1 MSGLDTGQIGLQ
13 LLKNDERLRQV
24 IQSIF
29 NTYNYNDD
37 ITGSDSINNSIY
49 WKDSPN
55 IRSDI
60 SIDSSPTRVKYF
72 NALTRFAKPDAVKS
86 NLVNELLKD
95 QAAFIGDS
103 VIDDY
108 EADGSSFVSSSFAFT
123 FKDLPSLKTTVTS
136 VDSTRSFLPDKV
148 ESNSD
153 SFVFKVVDFIDSL
166 FKDLGVNPN
175 NGSTNSA
182 AQSFL
187 SNLPLIATKPES
199 PPIQINLFVTE
210 DNADDLVISDNYIYL
225 QKTGLITLQDEN
237 LDLGDFL
244 SNVIPVGETIGSLS
258 VQANGEF
265 VYQAANNDPS
275 IQSLLVDETL
285 VDTFNVQTVNGV
297 NFLVGVV
304 INGSADITNAIVS
317 DGYLAGSTVF
327 ADEDGDFVLDWFDA
341 NDDGLWNLGEG
352 ESWTITD
359 QNGNISFDF
368 GSSTATLVTI
378 GGTDVST
385 GLPFT
390 ANLVSPPGTSVINP
404 ITTLVSAIIEQ
415 SGGLDGKTQQEI
427 ASAVQSSQEIVASAL
442 GLPNDLDLSSFD
454 PLAILNDPN
463 ADPDLVGIALS
474 TQQKAVQI
482 ANLMVIAEV
491 SGVDNEIVISNI
503 ADLVQGIA
511 EDSNQPILLDLT
523 STDVIASALTVVNE
537 DGVYIAPIDAV
548 ITNLSATN
556 EQIQS
561 SQDLESIVQTQ
572 TIVQSDLAESIDNAL
587 SSDQPSWI
595 GSASIII
602 NENIEPD
609 TSIAQYSLI
618 GFPEDQGPV
627 SYAIVSAVSN
637 TLTDSTQFFG
647 VDENTGV
654 ISTSLDD
661 ANFNYE
667 SGEISF
673 TVQLSAFGEESD
685 APISS
690 TQFVVYL
697 KDINES
703 PVATFADDQEVY
715 ESSSLAINLTA
726 FDEDVIDA
734 VEDLRFEL
742 VGDDVPGLSTSFDGS
757 WTFDA
762 SVGAYDYLAN
772 GQLLNIPIT
781 YKVADS
787 AGLSDQQSIY
797 ISILGTND
805 VPTVSIVDVVA
816 GIVESST
823 LSDSGSIAFADLDLT
838 DTPTATEAT
847 SSVSAVL
854 ADGNALTV

>member
-1 MSGLDTGQIGLQ
+1 MAVSGLDNGQIGLQ

-60 SIDSSPTRVKYF
+60 SIDSSSTRGKYF
-72 NALTRFAKPDAVKS
+72 NALTRFAKPEAVKS

-108 EADGSSFVSSSFAFT
+108 EADGSSFLSSSFAFT

-199 PPIQINLFVTE
+199 SPIQINLFVTE

-304 INGSADITNAIVS
+304 INGSADITDAIVS

-378 GGTDVST
+378 GGTDIST

-427 ASAVQSSQEIVASAL
+427 ASVVQSSQEIVASAL
-442 GLPNDLDLSSFD
+442 GLPNDLDFSSFD

-511 EDSNQPILLDLT
+511 EI
-523 STDVIASALTVVNE
+523 
-537 DGVYIAPIDAV
+537 
-548 ITNLSATN
+548 
-556 EQIQS
+556 
-561 SQDLESIVQTQ
+561 
-572 TIVQSDLAESIDNAL
+572 
-587 SSDQPSWI
+587 
-595 GSASIII
+595 
-602 NENIEPD
+602 
-609 TSIAQYSLI
+609 
-618 GFPEDQGPV
+618 
-627 SYAIVSAVSN
+627 
-637 TLTDSTQFFG
+637 
-647 VDENTGV
+647 V
-654 ISTSLDD
+654 IS
-661 ANFNYE
+661 
-667 SGEISF
+667 
-673 TVQLSAFGEESD
+673 
-685 APISS
+685 
-690 TQFVVYL
+690 QFC
-697 KDINES
+697 
-703 PVATFADDQEVY
+703 
-715 ESSSLAINLTA
+715 LT
-726 FDEDVIDA
+726 
-734 VEDLRFEL
+734 
-742 VGDDVPGLSTSFDGS
+742 
-757 WTFDA
+757 
-762 SVGAYDYLAN
+762 
-772 GQLLNIPIT
+772 
-781 YKVADS
+781 
-787 AGLSDQQSIY
+787 
-797 ISILGTND
+797 
-805 VPTVSIVDVVA
+805 
-816 GIVESST
+816 
-823 LSDSGSIAFADLDLT
+823 
-838 DTPTATEAT
+838 
-847 SSVSAVL
+847 
-854 ADGNALTV
+854 